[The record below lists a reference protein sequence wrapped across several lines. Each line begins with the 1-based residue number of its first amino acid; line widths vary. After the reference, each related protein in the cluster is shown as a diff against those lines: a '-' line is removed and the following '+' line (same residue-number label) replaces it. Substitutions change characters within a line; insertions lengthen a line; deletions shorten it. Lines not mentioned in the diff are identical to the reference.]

1 MKRVLTIGILILLL
15 TSGALAATPSNDQ
28 EQTMGLGPDFE
39 ALPTFITSDSLLLKS
54 DQRIFTYTGNVV
66 VKHGDM
72 TLTSD
77 TLEGTYDDQNHL
89 RQLIANS
96 NVVITKGP
104 DIRATSQYALYD
116 KATETVTLTKN
127 PALEQKGSTLEA
139 DKVLVF
145 LKENRS
151 TAEGSVRVK
160 LLNVDDQA
168 KTPNK

>member
-1 MKRVLTIGILILLL
+1 MRHILILGFLL
-15 TSGALAATPSNDQ
+15 LLGRNVLAATPSNDQ
-28 EQTMGLGPDFE
+28 ETSLGVGPDFE
-39 ALPTFITSDSLLLKS
+39 ALPTFITSNSLLLKS
-54 DQRIFTYTGNVV
+54 DQRVFTYTGSVV

-77 TLEGTYDDQNHL
+77 TLEGTYDDQNQIK
-89 RQLIANS
+89 QLIANS

-104 DIRATSQYALYD
+104 DIRATSQHALYD
-116 KATETVTLTKN
+116 KASETVTLTQN

-160 LLNVDDQA
+160 LLNVNDQA
-168 KTPNK
+168 KPPPK